1 MTRVRMTLLA
11 LLLVGSATA
20 ASAQTRTYFGFSVG
34 VSNAPPPPR
43 IYDTYYSDDLSLVPG
58 TQVYVVNSSDYD
70 MFRYGRYWYVMRDGY
85 WYRARRY
92 QGPYIAVDVRR
103 VPYAVVSVP
112 EGQWRHHPSQGRWRN
127 GVWMPNR
134 DRYDRRWHDYDNDYD
149 RDGRHR

>member
-1 MTRVRMTLLA
+1 MLRIRTTLLT

-20 ASAQTRTYFGFSVG
+20 AGAQTRTYFGFSVG
-34 VSNAPPPPR
+34 AGNAPPPPR
-43 IYDTYYSDDLSLVPG
+43 VYDTYYSDDLSLVPG
-58 TQVYVVNSSDYD
+58 TQVYVVNNSDDD

-112 EGQWRHHPSQGRWRN
+112 ERNWHHHPSQGRWRN
-127 GVWMPNR
+127 GVWMPNH
-134 DRYDRRWHDYDNDYD
+134 DNGRWHDNEYDNGNG
-149 RDGRHR
+149 RDWHR